1 MDSSRYQAMEQL
13 RAQGLACTRCELY
26 KTGTQVVWGEGNV
39 EAAVMLIGQ
48 GPGETEDEVG
58 RPFVGPAGA
67 MLDAVLKEAG
77 IDRDT
82 LWITNT
88 IKHWATAV
96 ERGRRVNRAP
106 RVGEVRACRIWIE
119 GELTIVQ
126 PKVLVCI
133 GAPAAQAVIDRK
145 FRISEERGA
154 WRSGPNGE
162 AALAT
167 FHPSYLIRLRS
178 ADRAAYDRAYR
189 LVVDDFIAVAA
200 RAASLGTPN
209 APDAVQP

>member
-1 MDSSRYQAMEQL
+1 MDTNRHQAMDQL
-13 RAQGLACTRCELY
+13 RAQGLACTRCDLY

-39 EAAVMLIGQ
+39 EAVVMLIGQ

-58 RPFVGPAGA
+58 RPFVGPAGE
-67 MLDAVLKEAG
+67 MLDGVLKEVG
-77 IDRDT
+77 IDRDK

-88 IKHWATAV
+88 IKHWATSV

-133 GAPAAQAVIDRK
+133 GAPAAQAVIDKK
-145 FRISEERGA
+145 FRISDERGA
-154 WRSGPNGE
+154 WRAGPNGE
-162 AALAT
+162 AAIAT
-167 FHPSYLIRLRS
+167 FHPSYLLRMRS
-178 ADRAAYDRAYR
+178 ADRDAFDRAYR
-189 LVVDDFIAVAA
+189 LVVEDFSAVAA
-200 RAASLGTPN
+200 RAASLGTTITH
-209 APDAVQP
+209 DAV